1 MFSTETVN
9 PNNLWLRN
17 FPFFH
22 FPGDCKDPNKE
33 ALVKDNFLNLMNS
46 GLVLP
51 LFCKTNPLE
60 CNANTVQAYCG
71 DVTAEKKRRKR
82 IAGKLV

>member
-1 MFSTETVN
+1 MTS
-9 PNNLWLRN
+9 

-22 FPGDCKDPNKE
+22 FPGDCKDTNKE
-33 ALVKDNFLNLMNS
+33 ASVKGNFLNLMNS
-46 GLVLP
+46 AFVPP

-60 CNANTVQAYCG
+60 CNTNTLQAYFG